1 MAARVTR
8 SRKIDISEDHTAA
21 EVIPSFP
28 ASALLEVN
36 YNIPT
41 EEKGIAAE
49 LKGLKAAY
57 KQAIGIGKKTRK
69 GRGKAKDSQE
79 DPSDVKAPVLD
90 SDPTLKQNTHVDP
103 PPPYENLGQVDTR
116 CDNSDSILQAS
127 SPDDLVPNTG
137 RSEMPPQPNI
147 RMTRRQAAQ
156 KQEDRPPCFLRPTEP
171 VSPFPDVT
179 RLPFSGFQ
187 AFPISYLITESPLEG
202 RHHVPASASA
212 VSTDQ
217 TSVQEAPQ
225 ANLNPSYLA
234 EKALD
239 NFLNKNIEKPEPVD
253 NTSRAQVQDHDQQ
266 IAQKPRSPFKPLA
279 VTLEDVERLE
289 ATNRTS
295 PIYES
300 DDDSFIEVITSR
312 SPARSISRIE
322 DSVEALDRFEEA
334 IDTLQEVV
342 LARSIPSPQKKVQG
356 KSSAESSNRELT
368 ASANGFK
375 SLKGKPTAPRAS
387 ILKRAS
393 SMTFK
398 KPSETEP
405 SVENTNIALSKKVP
419 VKRPLSLQPPKPS
432 AKSSKPLTVSSFEL
446 PGEAIARR
454 LKEQKEARLAQRE
467 LAETKAKAPPKVT
480 LTRVRST
487 KAPTIPSFELPG
499 EAISRRKRE
508 AHEAKLKAQ
517 EEEERKKR
525 EFKAAPLRT
534 SLQPVTLPRDNA
546 ASLARRSR
554 LSIEGSEYLSIGH
567 NGANVGAHRPPIAQ
581 VAHANTSAPR
591 GPGPSITRQPRTVHT
606 AVTRKVSGGSNSST
620 YGLSSQRAI
629 SATDVQAQKQRAR
642 EIYNRDQRGAE
653 DFEREKREREA
664 AAKLAREAAAERGRQ
679 ASREWAE
686 KQKLKKAGSLGRAG
700 MGERVKEML
709 HDRSQGLRF
718 GADS

>member
-21 EVIPSFP
+21 EVIPSLP

-36 YNIPT
+36 YNIPM

-57 KQAIGIGKKTRK
+57 KQAIGVGKKTRK
-69 GRGKAKDSQE
+69 GRGKTKGSQE
-79 DPSDVKAPVLD
+79 DPGDVEAPVLA
-90 SDPTLKQNTHVDP
+90 SDPTLKQNIHFDP
-103 PPPYENLGQVDTR
+103 PPPYENLGQVNTQCDT
-116 CDNSDSILQAS
+116 SDSDLQAS

-156 KQEDRPPCFLRPTEP
+156 KQEET
-171 VSPFPDVT
+171 VSPSPDVT
-179 RLPFSGFQ
+179 GLPFSGFQ
-187 AFPISYLITESPLEG
+187 TFFPISYLITESPLEG
-202 RHHVPASASA
+202 RHHVPASSSA

-217 TSVQEAPQ
+217 LSVQEAPQ

-239 NFLNKNIEKPEPVD
+239 NFLKKNTEKPEPVD

-266 IAQKPRSPFKPLA
+266 IAQKPWSPFKPSA
-279 VTLEDVERLE
+279 VTLDDVERLE
-289 ATNRTS
+289 ATKRAS
-295 PIYES
+295 PIYDS

-342 LARSIPSPQKKVQG
+342 LARSIPSPQKKAQG
-356 KSSAESSNRELT
+356 KSSAEFSNRELT
-368 ASANGFK
+368 ASTNGLK

-393 SMTFK
+393 SMTLK
-398 KPSETEP
+398 KPFEPEP
-405 SVENTNIALSKKVP
+405 SVENTNIALPKKSL

-446 PGEAIARR
+446 PGEAVARR

-467 LAETKAKAPPKVT
+467 LAENQAKAPPKVT

-487 KAPTIPSFELPG
+487 KAPTIPSFELPS
-499 EAISRRKRE
+499 EAISRKKKE

-525 EFKAAPLRT
+525 EFKAIPLRT
-534 SLQPVTLPRDNA
+534 SLQPVTLPRDTA

-606 AVTRKVSGGSNSST
+606 SVTRKVSGGSTSST
-620 YGLSSQRAI
+620 HGTSCQRAI

-686 KQKLKKAGSLGRAG
+686 KQKLKKAGNLGRAG